1 MTADV
6 GPVGSA
12 PAPAPAMGGASLSSP
27 ARETQRGEE
36 GNAGGYAARQPSLHR
51 LVTAT
56 CAPAVCLSDDDG
68 QLRAEGV
75 QGLYVGDVRVLSEL
89 VVSINGV
96 EPVVVGLD
104 LVGGCRSVFECVA
117 FDVGKDA
124 PDPALLVTREREV
137 RADGLREC
145 LAIESCSRETI
156 AVRLAVRVASDMAP
170 MAAVKSGGRPPAKSV
185 EVEDG
190 NLRWEAPGS
199 GQVSVVCSPAPES
212 VASTGATLT
221 WDIVLHHGEQRSVC
235 VEVVHREDR
244 PGVVRARPTKVI
256 GKGTPRTTAGYRS
269 EIEQGL
275 LGTMSVR
282 SDDPRLERFVKR
294 SLADLESLVMAT
306 ASTPDDPFVAAG
318 VPWFLTLFGRDSIWV
333 ARMLLPLGTGIALGT
348 LRTLAHRQGA
358 AVDEVTAEEP
368 GKILHELRREPS
380 SHEGFA
386 GGRHGEAPLMLP
398 PVYYGTVDA
407 TPLWV
412 CLLRDAWR
420 WGLSEDE
427 VGSLL
432 DPMERCLAWMRDYG
446 MSVNGFLS
454 YVDRSRS
461 GLTNQGWK
469 DSHDAIQYHSG
480 RLARAPVC
488 LCEAQGYAYEAAIAG
503 AELLDAFGRPGGDE
517 WREFGEV
524 LAQRFRERFWVDS
537 PRGPFPAIAID
548 GDGVAVDALASN
560 IGHLL
565 GTGILDSEESELV
578 ATWLGRPDLDS
589 GFGLR
594 TLSASSAGFNP
605 FGYHTGSVWAH
616 DTAIA
621 IAGLSATPG
630 NAARQCA
637 SSFIDGV
644 LAAAEGFEF
653 RMPELYGGQ
662 SRDGRPAPPAYPAS
676 CRPQAWSAASAI
688 AVVSTLAG
696 LRPDVPAGRA
706 LLRPLST
713 AKALEVS
720 GMRVD
725 GEALCVRIR
734 PGVTPEVD
742 GLPAR
747 LDLEV

>member
-1 MTADV
+1 MTVDV
-6 GPVGSA
+6 GPVGSE
-12 PAPAPAMGGASLSSP
+12 PAPGIGAARSSAS
-27 ARETQRGEE
+27 ARETEIAE
-36 GNAGGYAARQPSLHR
+36 GDLASGSTARQPSLHR

-68 QLRAEGV
+68 QLRSEGV

-96 EPVVVGLD
+96 EPVEVGLD
-104 LVGGCRSVFECVA
+104 LVGGCRSLFESVA
-117 FDVGKDA
+117 FNVGSDA

-137 RADGLREC
+137 RPDGLRES
-145 LAIESCSRETI
+145 LVIESRNRQTTE
-156 AVRLAVRVASDMAP
+156 VRLAVQVASDMAP
-170 MAAVKSGGRPPAKSV
+170 MAVVKSGGRLLSKPV

-190 NLRWEAPGS
+190 NLHWRAPGS
-199 GQVSVVCSPAPES
+199 GQVSVVCSPAPKLVVS
-212 VASTGATLT
+212 RGATLS
-221 WDIVLHHGEQRSVC
+221 WDLILHHGEQRSVC
-235 VEVVHREDR
+235 IEVVYREDR
-244 PGVVRARPTKVI
+244 PGAVGARPTKAV
-256 GKGTPRTTAGYRS
+256 GTSTRRATAGYLGNT
-269 EIEQGL
+269 EQGF
-275 LGTMSVR
+275 LGTMSLR
-282 SDDPRLERFVKR
+282 CDDPRLERFVRR

-306 ASTPDDPFVAAG
+306 ASTPEDPFVAAG

-358 AVDEVTAEEP
+358 TIDEVTAEEP
-368 GKILHELRREPS
+368 GKMLHELRREPA

-386 GGRHGEAPLMLP
+386 GGRHGEVPLMLP

-420 WGLSEDE
+420 WGLSEDDVE
-427 VGSLL
+427 PLL

-446 MSVNGFLS
+446 MSANGFLS

-469 DSHDAIQYHSG
+469 DSHDAIQFHSG

-488 LCEAQGYAYEAAIAG
+488 LCEAQGYAYEAATSG
-503 AELLDAFGRPGGDE
+503 AELLDAFGRPGGDQ
-517 WREFGEV
+517 WREFADV

-537 PRGPFPAIAID
+537 PRGAFPAIAID
-548 GDGVAVDALASN
+548 RDGVAVDALASN

-565 GTGILDSEESELV
+565 GTGILDSAESELV
-578 ATWLGRPDLDS
+578 ATWLGLPDLDS

-594 TLSASSAGFNP
+594 TLSANSAGFNP
-605 FGYHTGSVWAH
+605 LGYHTGSVWAH

-630 NAARQCA
+630 KAAQQCA
-637 SSFIDGV
+637 SSFIDGL
-644 LAAAEGFEF
+644 LAAAEGFAF

-662 SRDGRPAPPAYPAS
+662 PRDGRPTPPAYPAS

-688 AVVSTLAG
+688 TVVSTLAG

-706 LLRPLST
+706 LLRPLPT
-713 AKALEVS
+713 ATALEVT
-720 GMRVD
+720 GLRVAGD
-725 GEALCVRIR
+725 PVRVRIQ
-734 PGVTPEVD
+734 PGTTPEVE

-747 LDLEV
+747 LYLEA

>member
-6 GPVGSA
+6 GPAGAA
-12 PAPAPAMGGASLSSP
+12 PVPAMGGASWGAL
-27 ARETQRGEE
+27 AGETQGREE
-36 GNAGGYAARQPSLHR
+36 GTAGCYTARQPSLHR

-89 VVSINGV
+89 VVSLNGV
-96 EPVVVGLD
+96 EPVAVGLD
-104 LVGGCRSVFECVA
+104 LVGGCRSVFESVV
-117 FDVGKDA
+117 FDVGRDA

-145 LAIESCSRETI
+145 LSIECCSRETI
-156 AVRLAVRVASDMAP
+156 AVRLVVKLASDMAP
-170 MAAVKSGGRPPAKSV
+170 MAAVKSGGRPRAKPV
-185 EVEDG
+185 AVEDG
-190 NLRWEAPGS
+190 NLCWEAPGS
-199 GQVSVVCSPAPES
+199 GRVSVVCSPVPES
-212 VASTGATLT
+212 VASTSSTLA
-221 WDIVLHHGEQRSVC
+221 WDLVFRHGEQCSVCMEVLHH
-235 VEVVHREDR
+235 EDR
-244 PGVVRARPTKVI
+244 PGVVRARPSRVAD
-256 GKGTPRTTAGYRS
+256 KGAPRTTAGDRS
-269 EIEQGL
+269 DTEQGC

-282 SDDPRLERFVKR
+282 CEDPRLERFVSR

-386 GGRHGEAPLMLP
+386 GGRDGEVPLMLP

-412 CLLRDAWR
+412 CLLHDAWR
-420 WGLSEDE
+420 WGLSDDE

-446 MSVNGFLS
+446 MSGSGFLS

-469 DSHDAIQYHSG
+469 DSHDAIQFHGG

-503 AELLDAFGRPGGDE
+503 AELLDAFGRRGGDQ
-517 WREFGEV
+517 WREFAEA
-524 LAQRFRERFWVDS
+524 LARRFRERFWVDG
-537 PRGPFPAIAID
+537 PRGSFPAIAID
-548 GDGVAVDALASN
+548 RDGAAVDALASN
-560 IGHLL
+560 IGHLP
-565 GTGILDSEESELV
+565 GTGILNSEESELV
-578 ATWLGRPDLDS
+578 ANWLGSPDLDS

-605 FGYHTGSVWAH
+605 LGYHTGSVWAH

-630 NAARQCA
+630 NAAQQCA
-637 SSFIDGV
+637 SSLIDGL

-662 SRDGRPAPPAYPAS
+662 SRDGRPAPSAYPAS

-688 AVVSTLAG
+688 TVVSTLAG
-696 LRPDVPAGRA
+696 LQPDVPAGRA
-706 LLRPLST
+706 RLRPLST
-713 AKALEVS
+713 VKALEVS
-720 GMRVD
+720 GMRIG
-725 GEALCVRIR
+725 GEELCVRIR
-734 PGVTPEVD
+734 PGATPEVE

-747 LDLEV
+747 LHLDV